1 MTPARAP
8 VFAVLAREALADAIR
23 RRLVL
28 VIAVACLLSLQA
40 VETCTSCGSA
50 TLVRDGQKIELPD
63 VAGFGALAVMVVCSL
78 WTLLLAGFLAS
89 DHLAEP
95 LEDGS
100 AALLL
105 ARPVGRGHFA
115 LARLAGALA
124 IALAAGAL
132 LLLATGSLFHARQGL
147 PWWPA
152 LPAFAA
158 CAASAFT
165 VGALAMLASL
175 YLPRVATILLVMMG
189 VAGVAAVNVAGL
201 FGAELGGLAS
211 VVQQFGPPLV
221 SPVALALREWIAPT
235 AVPGDALPLALRQIA
250 WMLASAAAL
259 VHAFRRVDLA

>member
-1 MTPARAP
+1 
-8 VFAVLAREALADAIR
+8 
-23 RRLVL
+23 
-28 VIAVACLLSLQA
+28 
-40 VETCTSCGSA
+40 
-50 TLVRDGQKIELPD
+50 VRDGKAVELPE
-63 VAGFGALAVMVVCSL
+63 VAGIGALAVMIACAL
-78 WTLLLAGFLAS
+78 WTMLLAGFLAS

-105 ARPVGRGHFA
+105 ARPVGRGRFA

-124 IALAAGAL
+124 LALASGAALLFATGAL
-132 LLLATGSLFHARQGL
+132 LHARQGL

-158 CAASAFT
+158 CAAGAAT

-175 YLPRVATILLVMMG
+175 YLPRVATVLLVMMG

-201 FGAELGGLAS
+201 FGAELGGLAGA
-211 VVQQFGPPLV
+211 VQRFGPPLV

-235 AVPGDALPLALRQIA
+235 ALPGDALTLALRQIA